1 MIEIRDVSKVYQ
13 TREGSFTA
21 LDGVSLTVN
30 DGDIFGIIGSSGA
43 GKSTLVRH
51 INLLERP
58 SSGQVLIDGVDVT
71 GYRGKQ
77 LRSLRAS
84 IGMIFQ
90 SFSLFQQRTVLQ
102 NVLFPLEL
110 RHASRR
116 EGRARAEELLELVG
130 LADKAGRYPSELS
143 GGQQQRV
150 AIARALVNDPK
161 VMLCD
166 EATSALDSKTTM
178 QILDLLKKI
187 NAASGVTMVII
198 THSMMVAE
206 YACNRIAVID
216 HGHVEEEGETAAV
229 FANPQSPV
237 TRALIAHHTGDA
249 GEEGGEE

>member
-187 NAASGVTMVII
+187 NATSGVTMVII